1 MTISFKKPLIAAA
14 SVLAVAAC
22 ADKWDVEGT
31 RQMDVAGGM
40 FNSALHQEY
49 VDLAS
54 MESAEGDWDDTAYFL
69 DKAKMAAAGQKVAP
83 DAVMSRDT
91 PPHAMA
97 ELTAARQDLMAALVK
112 GARDANPKMAAKAQA
127 GFDCWLQEQ
136 EEDFQPEDIEACKQN
151 FMIAMNALKP
161 QPATPEPAPEP
172 APIPAMPLPAP
183 FVVYFDFDSAQLDE
197 MAQAVL
203 NDVSSAYAD
212 FRGIVVTVV
221 GHTDTSGADA
231 YNVNL
236 SQRRAEN
243 VSRALAD
250 MGVPMSVQSL
260 EAYGESRLK
269 VPTDDGVRERLNR
282 RVEISF
288 SR

>member
-1 MTISFKKPLIAAA
+1 MRISFKKPLIAAA

-22 ADKWDVEGT
+22 ADRWDVEGT
-31 RQMDVAGGM
+31 RQMDVSGGM

-49 VDLAS
+49 VDLAA

-69 DKAKMAAAGQKVAP
+69 EKARMAAAGQKVAP

-91 PPHAMA
+91 PEHAMA

-112 GARDANPKMAAKAQA
+112 GARESNPKMAAKAQA
-127 GFDCWLQEQ
+127 SYDCWLQEQ

-151 FMIAMNALKP
+151 YMIAMNALKP
-161 QPATPEPAPEP
+161 KPEPAPAPEP
-172 APIPAMPLPAP
+172 APVPAMPLPAP
-183 FVVYFDFDSAQLDE
+183 FVIYFDFDSAELDE

-212 FRGIVVTVV
+212 FRGVVVNVV

-231 YNVNL
+231 YNVQL

-250 MGVPMSVQSL
+250 MGVPLSIQSL
-260 EAYGESRLK
+260 EAYGEDRLK

-288 SR
+288 TR